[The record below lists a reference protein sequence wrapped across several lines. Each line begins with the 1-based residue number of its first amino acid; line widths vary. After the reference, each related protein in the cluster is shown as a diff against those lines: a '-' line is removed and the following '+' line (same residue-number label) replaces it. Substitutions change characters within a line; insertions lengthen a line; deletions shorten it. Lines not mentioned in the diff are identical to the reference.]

1 VANSLA
7 RPHAPPRPSNLR
19 ERKKQQTR
27 RAIIDAADG
36 LFAVQGFGRTSI
48 DEIAAAADVS
58 RRTFFAYF
66 PSKAD
71 LLFVRADALFDRFI
85 ESFRAWQPPTPL
97 ASLAYR
103 LASETI
109 TELVRLFQPAE
120 GLADEELLR
129 DHAKLAERSRIRWID
144 WEDRLSALLRVP
156 GGFSADDP
164 RPRVAAG
171 MILGA
176 IRAAVEAVDL
186 ETSARG
192 RHEDALAEAFEFLE
206 PSLSRLGARSRNRD
220 RAGSRQA
227 SPDAPDSADLA

>member
-1 VANSLA
+1 MYLSGEND
-7 RPHAPPRPSNLR
+7 
-19 ERKKQQTR
+19 R
-27 RAIIDAADG
+27 RVRDGFRTELHDSDG
-36 LFAVQGFGRTSI
+36 LLIHNGTGEWLWRPLGKLRATRM
-48 DEIAAAADVS
+48 AAGAG
-58 RRTFFAYF
+58 TFFAYF

-71 LLFVRADALFDRFI
+71 LLLVRADALFDRFI

-97 ASLAYR
+97 ASLAHR
-103 LASETI
+103 LAGETI
-109 TELVRLFQPAE
+109 TELVRLFQPAD

-144 WEDRLSALLRVP
+144 WEDRLAALLRGP

-206 PSLSRLGARSRNRD
+206 PSLSRLGARSRNRE

-227 SPDAPDSADLA
+227 SPDAPDPADLA